1 MKKTKFTFLLV
12 ICSLIT
18 LFLTGCSTSY
28 VVTKNGDGDD
38 KMSYKE
44 FNRVIRSEKVWL
56 KFTKEPE
63 SEGLNI
69 RVDTNY
75 AKWHDFKLQE
85 TRSIPTGLLK
95 TVVRQNRFLGSLEGL
110 GFGILSGAALGILAG
125 LKYGGDEIYS
135 GETGG
140 AIAFVM
146 LVSGGL
152 VGGLIG
158 AIFGSLNGHYYEY
171 KFRRK

>member
-1 MKKTKFTFLLV
+1 MKNSVFIFLLV
-12 ICSLIT
+12 VCSLFT

-28 VVTKNGDGDD
+28 VVTKNGDNDD

-44 FNRVIRSEKVWL
+44 FNWEIKGENVTL
-56 KFTKEPE
+56 KLTKGPE

-75 AKWHDFKLQE
+75 AKWQDFKLQE

-95 TVVRQNRFLGSLEGL
+95 TVTRQNRFLGSLEGL

-125 LKYGGDEIYS
+125 LKYGGDEVYS

-140 AIAFVM
+140 TAAFVM
-146 LVSGGL
+146 SVIGGL
-152 VGGLIG
+152 VGGLVG
-158 AIFGSLNGHYYEY
+158 AIFGSINGHKYEY
-171 KFRRK
+171 KFIRK